1 MMKTMWNILGIE
13 KTTDEAAIKD
23 AYRKQLIHANPEEHP
38 EEFKA
43 LRTAYE
49 EACAWAQKAKR
60 EKGPIEQ
67 WVYDME
73 ELYNNFYYRV
83 DEDEWDEIFEN
94 EICSDLDTEVEARDA
109 AISFVMGHYLVP
121 RFVWKKMWDT
131 FEFEEN
137 KDQIIE
143 KISIDYFNYIEHRAN
158 NDDLFDYQ
166 LFEGPDDAD
175 YDQFITD
182 ASMLKMHTD
191 EGAFDK
197 AEAAAK
203 RVRNSEIYH
212 PYVNIELARL
222 SFYTGMDDWKAILSD
237 LEVELYED
245 PYLFDLQAEIKMKEG
260 DYEGALPYLK
270 QAYEAETNYIQI
282 TRHYVKTLYETGK
295 YEEGKAICLDLLEEK
310 VPDDYVCEILMAINE
325 ELIKIWKDKAEKKM
339 DLGWCYYQNQ
349 RFEECRELFR
359 TMKPEGEWEFDYYN
373 LLARVLLETKEY
385 ELGYDL
391 TKIWIR
397 NIENLKGDEKDYIRK
412 SRRYGYAHFIAS
424 MFCLELGDDERA
436 TKYLDRA
443 IELDHEQ
450 MDLLMYRER
459 RMDSFLTN
467 RRFEDCIHEA
477 NLCLELSEFF
487 FPAYVY
493 RQEANAG
500 LYRVQQVI
508 DDFHRCVELA
518 PNQGKPYVTL
528 IRLMMEFNAANEI
541 PQIIEMAKNN
551 GVDDPEFDFYA
562 LDYERHQISEP
573 VRMREIAKEMKSL
586 IKKLPDKEGEISYR
600 LALVYDTLS
609 HIDGEKNIEKNSDL
623 SLSYAKKAVKY
634 DHSIPQHHWLLADI
648 YQGRGEFE
656 KAIKCYLRVVEQDPT
671 LVDAYIDLGNSYL
684 RVKKQK
690 KAIKAFEQAVKI
702 NDRHDYIHNTLMN
715 QYLNLFS
722 DTRNEE
728 YYEKAIMHANKQLE
742 IVENDYYYRERAYVY
757 IENAEYDK
765 AFVDMKKSYE
775 LAPEDLYAL
784 SSMGYICRLLGR
796 YDEAIAY
803 YKLAEPHAETD
814 QQKYGM
820 YHWWAPIYT
829 RNGQFKEAIKCL
841 EKCLAIDPKAMDIH
855 EEIAENYFRMENYKK
870 AIEHYEKVVKASEHP
885 NPYVVRDLARA
896 YLYNKNPI
904 KCRRTVK
911 QIEIEYHDD
920 ARVITRLGEF
930 YLEDKNDPKN
940 AARCFKMA
948 FDRTF
953 EEPYMYMVEALAKLG
968 RIKDAKKMCRLAEKI
983 LIELYGSVD
992 GYLHHYGRVKS
1003 VYYKLALMYYYS
1015 GDEDKFKASMQGMK
1029 EQYMCYFCT
1038 YGDCFEQMVLEAYV
1052 AADEGRYKDGLRFIE
1067 AVLSLEPTEG
1077 RTGCLKKMIENR

>member
-1 MMKTMWNILGIE
+1 MWNILGIE

-23 AYRKQLIHANPEEHP
+23 AYRKQLIYANPEEHP

-43 LRTAYE
+43 LRSAYE
-49 EACAWAQKAKR
+49 EACAWAANAKR
-60 EKGPIEQ
+60 EKGPLEQ
-67 WVYDME
+67 WVFDME

-109 AISFVMGHYLVP
+109 MITFLMHHYLVP

-137 KDQIIE
+137 KEQIIE
-143 KISIDYFNYIEHRAN
+143 KISIDYYNYFEHRAN

-166 LFEGPDDAD
+166 LFEGPEDAD

-182 ASMLKMHTD
+182 ASMLKLHND

-197 AEAAAK
+197 AEQAAE
-203 RVRNSEIYH
+203 RVRSSAIHH
-212 PYVNIELARL
+212 PYVDIEVARL
-222 SFYTGMDDWKAILSD
+222 SYYKGSDDWKVILAD
-237 LEVELYED
+237 LEAELYED
-245 PYLFDLQAEIKMKEG
+245 PYLFDLQAEIKMEAG

-270 QAYEAETNYIQI
+270 NAYEAGTNYIQI
-282 TRHYVKTLYETGK
+282 TRHYVKALYETGK
-295 YEEGKAICLDLLEEK
+295 YEEGKAICLDMLEDK
-310 VPDDYVCEILMAINE
+310 VPDDYVCEVLMEINE
-325 ELIKIWKDKAEKKM
+325 ELIKLWKDVPEKKM

-349 RFEECRELFR
+349 RFEDCRELLR
-359 TMKPEGEWEFDYYN
+359 TMEPEGEWEFDYYN
-373 LLARVLLETKEY
+373 LLARVLLETKEF
-385 ELGYDL
+385 ETGYDM

-397 NIENLKGDEKDYIRK
+397 NIEHLKGDEKDYIRK

-424 MFCLELGDDERA
+424 MFCLELGQDEKA
-436 TKYLDRA
+436 DAYLNRA

-459 RMDSFLTN
+459 RMDCFLTN

-528 IRLMMEFNAANEI
+528 LRMMMEFNAANEI

-551 GVDDPEFDFYA
+551 GVEDPEFEFYA
-562 LDYERHQISEP
+562 LDYERHQVREP
-573 VRMREIAKEMKSL
+573 VRMREIAGKMKEL
-586 IKKLPDKEGEISYR
+586 LDKLPEQEGEISYS
-600 LALVYDTLS
+600 LALIFDALR
-609 HIDGEKNIEKNSDL
+609 HFEGEEQLVKNSKL
-623 SLSYAKKAVKY
+623 SLTYAKKAVKKRN
-634 DHSIPQHHWLLADI
+634 DVPQHHWLLGDI
-648 YQGRGEFE
+648 YQGQGEYK
-656 KAIKCYLRVVEQDPT
+656 KAVHCYQRVIELDPSMM
-671 LVDAYIDLGNSYL
+671 DAYIDLGNAYQQL
-684 RVKKQK
+684 KETK
-690 KAIKAFEQAVKI
+690 KAIQAFECAVKI
-702 NDRHDYIHNTLMN
+702 DDRHEFIHNTLMN

-722 DTRNEE
+722 DTRKQE
-728 YYEKAIMHANKQLE
+728 YYEKAIMHADRQLE
-742 IVENDYYYRERAYVY
+742 IVQNDYYYRERAYVY

-765 AFVDMKKSYE
+765 ALVNMKKSYE

-784 SSMGYICRLLGR
+784 SSMGYVYRLLGR
-796 YDEAIAY
+796 YEEAIAF

-814 QQKYGM
+814 QQKYGL

-829 RNGQFKEAIKCL
+829 RNGQFEEAIACL
-841 EKCLAIDPKAMDIH
+841 ERCLAINPKAAEIH
-855 EEIAENYFRMENYKK
+855 EEMGENYFRMQDYKK
-870 AIEHYEKVVKASEHP
+870 AIKYYEKAIKENEYT
-885 NPYVVRDLARA
+885 NPYVLRDLARA
-896 YLYNKNPI
+896 YYYNKNPL
-904 KCRRTVK
+904 KCRRALK
-911 QIEIEYHDD
+911 QIEIEFQDD

-940 AARCFKMA
+940 AAHFFKKA
-948 FDRTF
+948 CDKTF
-953 EEPYMYMVEALAKLG
+953 EEPYMYLVEALAKLG
-968 RIKDAKKMCRLAEKI
+968 KHEEAKKMS
-983 LIELYGSVD
+983 LIAIKMLIKLYGSVD
-992 GYLHHYGRVKS
+992 GYLNHYGRVKS
-1003 VYYKLALMYYYS
+1003 VYYKLALMYYYA
-1015 GDEDKFKASMQGMK
+1015 GEEKGFKQSMQGMK

-1038 YGDCFEQMVLEAYV
+1038 YGDCFEQLVLEAFV
-1052 AADEGRYKDGLRFIE
+1052 AADEGRYADGRRFIE
-1067 AVLSLEPTEG
+1067 QVLSLEPTDS
-1077 RTGCLKKMIENR
+1077 RAGCLKKLIENR